1 MQMVSRHL
9 AGFAE
14 NVYGIRSPNRLT
26 RFVRSCSSR
35 METWKQ
41 TVAAAKAIKDT
52 SMEALGSLISSA
64 PGFKQPNAVSAGG
77 GKFKFDL
84 GGF

>member
-1 MQMVSRHL
+1 
-9 AGFAE
+9 
-14 NVYGIRSPNRLT
+14 
-26 RFVRSCSSR
+26 